1 MVAVNRRVNPT
12 YPELLTH
19 PPFHLQNHY
28 CDLETRLHY
37 YFFRYYKPDVGRF
50 VNQDPFGL
58 LGGKNLYL
66 FAPNTQAWVDL
77 WGLVK
82 LGGVAPY
89 GSKRHVGDNL
99 DAHEMLRN
107 DFLNESTLTTITNK
121 TNAQTGNKIC

>member
-1 MVAVNRRVNPT
+1 M
-12 YPELLTH
+12 
-19 PPFHLQNHY
+19 
-28 CDLETRLHY
+28 
-37 YFFRYYKPDVGRF
+37 GWF

-58 LGGKNLYL
+58 LGGENLYL
-66 FAPNTQAWVDL
+66 FAPNTQAWVNL

-107 DFLNESTLTTITNK
+107 AFLNESTLTTITNK

>member
-1 MVAVNRRVNPT
+1 M
-12 YPELLTH
+12 
-19 PPFHLQNHY
+19 
-28 CDLETRLHY
+28 
-37 YFFRYYKPDVGRF
+37 GRF

-99 DAHEMLRN
+99 DAHEILRN
-107 DFLNESTLTTITNK
+107 AFLNDSPLTTITNK
-121 TNAQTGNKIC
+121 TKCANGQ